1 MRISFN
7 IPTYNRAKYLKQ
19 NLDILTTQIKE
30 LHKEDEVEINIS
42 DNASTDETKQV
53 SEACIAANPQLHIS
67 YYCNEK
73 NLGPDGNFIAAM
85 HLAKGEY
92 SLLWGDDDFL
102 KEGGLARIF
111 ELAEYGDK
119 NDVQIMLSGTTIVDE
134 KGKFVREKNFLRKD
148 IHNCLVDFSDVN
160 EARAY
165 FFLLQDTAGLLSFI
179 SDVVYKTSII
189 HEIPFD
195 EDFMGT
201 HYAFL
206 CYWWGWLARGKK
218 LYYSNISFLNETI
231 QYQPAYGFGVRRVMV
246 DYKGFLLIAEKLFAN
261 SQLKNDF
268 AFAFKNTH
276 PALLLRMVL
285 ISERKEFVKQVL
297 PSLRKCGTS
306 DTEIELLL
314 ESSSLSSIFKSLFY
328 TIFPEKIIIFL
339 KKMKKR

>member
-1 MRISFN
+1 
-7 IPTYNRAKYLKQ
+7 
-19 NLDILTTQIKE
+19 
-30 LHKEDEVEINIS
+30 
-42 DNASTDETKQV
+42 
-53 SEACIAANPQLHIS
+53 
-67 YYCNEK
+67 
-73 NLGPDGNFIAAM
+73 M

-111 ELAEYGDK
+111 ELTEYGDK

-231 QYQPAYGFGVRRVMV
+231 QYQPAYGFGVRRVMI

-276 PALLLRMVL
+276 PVLLLRMVL

-314 ESSSLSSIFKSLFY
+314 GSSSLLSIFKSLFY
-328 TIFPEKIIIFL
+328 TIFPEKIIMFL